1 MITIDGGTGLI
12 LHNGVEIA
20 SDKMV
25 DHWRLSA
32 DVDPD
37 DNTSYYVS
45 TNWERVDTDGSVG
58 NYFGTGMTES
68 SGEFT
73 FPKTG
78 IYHIHVTGVF
88 YGNSHSANVYIA
100 TTTDGSSYS
109 DAAVG
114 LDRVATNSTGTLKGT
129 AIRHSVAKT
138 KSGVTAASE
147 VYSETMAFRTAYAG
161 QEADSPAINE
171 ASGDANRAA

>member
-114 LDRVATNSTGTLKGT
+114 LDRVATNSTGTT
-129 AIRHSVAKT
+129 ASCEHIFDVTNTSTHKVKY
-138 KSGVTAASE
+138 KVYVSGSSLTINGS
-147 VYSETMAFRTAYAG
+147 SGRT
-161 QEADSPAINE
+161 E
-171 ASGDANRAA
+171 SGITFTRIGNT

>member
-37 DNTSYYVS
+37 DSSSYYVT
-45 TNWERVDTDGSVG
+45 TNWERVDSDGGAG

-78 IYHIHVTGVF
+78 IYHIHVSGALNGSPNT
-88 YGNSHSANVYIA
+88 ANVYIS

-109 DAAVG
+109 DAC
-114 LDRVATNSTGTLKGT
+114 LLYTSPSPRDRG
-129 AIRHSVAKT
+129 
-138 KSGVTAASE
+138 
-147 VYSETMAFRTAYAG
+147 
-161 QEADSPAINE
+161 
-171 ASGDANRAA
+171 

>member
-1 MITIDGGTGLI
+1 MITIDGGTGVI

-25 DHWRLSA
+25 DHWRLSN
-32 DVDPD
+32 DVDPT
-37 DNTSYYVS
+37 DNTSYYVT
-45 TNWERVDTDGSVG
+45 TNWERVDSDGGAG

-78 IYHIHVTGVF
+78 IYHIHATGVF
-88 YGNSHSANVYIA
+88 NGNAHSCNVYIA

-114 LDRVATNSTGTLKGT
+114 LDTIATNGTSTT
-129 AIRHSVAKT
+129 ASCDHIFDVTNTSTHKVKYKVYVNGSSLTVNGSSSRT
-138 KSGVTAASE
+138 ESGLTFTRVGNT
-147 VYSETMAFRTAYAG
+147 
-161 QEADSPAINE
+161 
-171 ASGDANRAA
+171 

>member
-1 MITIDGGTGLI
+1 MITIDGGTGVI

-25 DHWRLSA
+25 DHWRLDN
-32 DVDPD
+32 DVSPTV
-37 DNTSYYVS
+37 NTSYYVT
-45 TNWERVDTDGSVG
+45 TNWERVDSDGGAG

-78 IYHIHVTGVF
+78 IYHIHATGVF
-88 YGNSHSANVYIA
+88 NGNAHSCNVYIA

-114 LDRVATNSTGTLKGT
+114 LDTIATNGTSTT
-129 AIRHSVAKT
+129 ASCDHIFDVTNTSTHKVKY
-138 KSGVTAASE
+138 KVYVSGSSLTANGS
-147 VYSETMAFRTAYAG
+147 SSRT
-161 QEADSPAINE
+161 E
-171 ASGDANRAA
+171 SGLTFTRIGNT

>member
-1 MITIDGGTGLI
+1 MITIDGGTGVI

-32 DVDPD
+32 DVDPT
-37 DNTSYYVS
+37 DNTSYYVAS
-45 TNWERVDTDGSVG
+45 NWERVDSDGFG
-58 NYFGTGMTES
+58 QLGTGMTES

-78 IYHIHVTGVF
+78 IYHIHATGVF
-88 YGNSHSANVYIA
+88 YGNAHSSNLYIA
-100 TTTDGSSYS
+100 TTTNGSSYS

-114 LDRVATNSTGTLKGT
+114 LDRVATDSTATT
-129 AIRHSVAKT
+129 ASCDHIFDVTNTSTHKVKY
-138 KSGVTAASE
+138 KVYVSGSSLTINGS
-147 VYSETMAFRTAYAG
+147 SSRT
-161 QEADSPAINE
+161 E
-171 ASGDANRAA
+171 SGITFTRIGNT

>member
-1 MITIDGGTGLI
+1 MITIDGGTGVI

-25 DHWRLSA
+25 DHWRLNA
-32 DVDPD
+32 DVTPTV
-37 DNTSYYVS
+37 NSSFYATTS
-45 TNWERVDTDGSVG
+45 WERVDSDGFG
-58 NYFGTGMTES
+58 QLGTGMTES

-78 IYHIHVTGVF
+78 IYHIHATGVF
-88 YGNSHSANVYIA
+88 NGNAHVCNVYIA

-114 LDRVATNSTGTLKGT
+114 LDRIVTDGTSTTASCDHIFDVTNTSTHKLKYK
-129 AIRHSVAKT
+129 VYV
-138 KSGVTAASE
+138 SGSSLTVNGS
-147 VYSETMAFRTAYAG
+147 SSRTERG
-161 QEADSPAINE
+161 LTFTRIGNT
-171 ASGDANRAA
+171 

>member
-1 MITIDGGTGLI
+1 MITIDGGTGVI
-12 LHNGVEIA
+12 FHNGVEIA

-25 DHWRLSA
+25 DHWRLNA
-32 DVDPD
+32 DVDPT
-37 DNTSYYVS
+37 DNTSYYVT
-45 TNWERVDTDGSVG
+45 TNWERVDSDG
-58 NYFGTGMTES
+58 FAQLGTGMTES

-88 YGNSHSANVYIA
+88 YGNAHNANVYIA

-114 LDRVATNSTGTLKGT
+114 LDRIATDSTSTT
-129 AIRHSVAKT
+129 ASCDHIFDVTNTSTHKVKYKVFVSGSSLTINGSSSRT
-138 KSGVTAASE
+138 ESGVTF
-147 VYSETMAFRTAYAG
+147 TRIGNT
-161 QEADSPAINE
+161 
-171 ASGDANRAA
+171 